1 MITRTLPILIGLA
14 LVLGFLYWARVVLIP
29 VALAILLTF
38 LLTPAVSW
46 LQRRGLGRAPG
57 VILVTLLALATAGL
71 VGWAVTRQITDLID
85 TYPRYEQNI
94 NAKIASL
101 RARGKEGLVDKAQ
114 AVAQRI
120 ASEME
125 QGKPAPVPSPDR
137 LEKPQ
142 SVRIVSEEGPFGL
155 SNIWSVAGPM
165 LEPIANAGLV
175 LVLMIFMLI
184 NREDLRDRVIALVG
198 QVQLAETTRAFD
210 DAGERISRYL
220 LMQLIVNAGFGI
232 AVMLGLL
239 IIGVPYAPLW
249 GFFAAVFRYIPYLG
263 PWLAALL
270 PIALSLLISRDWST
284 ALMVVG
290 LFAGL
295 ELITNMVVEPLL
307 YGRGI
312 GVSQAA
318 LLVSVAFWTWFWGP
332 VGLVLASPLTVCLV
346 VLGKHVPFLRFFET
360 LLGDRPA
367 LDPPIRYYQRLLA
380 HDQDEAAEL
389 AEDQAGHAPL
399 DHVYDQ
405 ILMPAL
411 AMARGDLRADKL
423 DEEGHKYIVQATRQI
438 AEELARRSRAASA
451 KQLVADDKAEAKEAK
466 AEARAGAKEAKAE
479 ALAEAKE
486 AKAEGRAV
494 ELREEI
500 AAIAPAIVPT
510 ALPARVKLLLC
521 PARDA
526 TDETAM
532 AMLLELIDPLRY
544 EWTTASASHLA
555 SDVVALLEREAPAI
569 LCIASVPPGGLAQT
583 KYICLRARARFPDL
597 KIVIGRWGLIGE
609 ELDKNRSQLTSAGAD
624 RVGTRL
630 AETVTQ
636 LDQVAAI
643 LPVPAASPRGQEA

>member
-1 MITRTLPILIGLA
+1 MTPPAPVIARTLPILLGLA
-14 LVLGFLYWARVVLIP
+14 LVLGFLYWARVILIP

-46 LQRRGLGRAPG
+46 LQRRGLGRVLA
-57 VILVTLLALATAGL
+57 VVLVTLVALATGGA
-71 VGWAVTRQITDLID
+71 VAWSVTRQITGLVD

-94 NAKIASL
+94 NAKIATL
-101 RARGKEGLVDKAQ
+101 RARGRDGLVDKVQ

-120 ASEME
+120 AHELE
-125 QGKPAPVPSPDR
+125 QGEPAPAPIPVGS
-137 LEKPQ
+137 EKPQ
-142 SVRIVSEEGPFGL
+142 PVKIVADEGPFGL
-155 SNIWSVAGPM
+155 SDIWSVAGPM
-165 LEPIANAGLV
+165 LEPLAIAGLV

-198 QVQLAETTRAFD
+198 QVQLADTTRAFD

-220 LMQLIVNAGFGI
+220 LMQLIVNAGFGV

-249 GFFAAVFRYIPYLG
+249 GFFAALLRYIPYLG

-284 ALMVVG
+284 ALLVIG
-290 LFAGL
+290 LFGVL
-295 ELITNMVVEPLL
+295 ELLTNMVVEPLM

-332 VGLVLASPLTVCLV
+332 VGLILASPLTVCLV

-360 LLGDRPA
+360 MLGDRPA
-367 LDPPIRYYQRLLA
+367 LEPPIRYYQRLLA
-380 HDQDEAAEL
+380 HDQDEAAEF
-389 AEDQAGHAPL
+389 AEEQAALAPL
-399 DHVYDQ
+399 EQVYDDV
-405 ILMPAL
+405 LMPTMAL
-411 AMARGDLRADKL
+411 ARGDVRADKL
-423 DEEGHKYIVQATRQI
+423 DAEGQQYVVHATRQI

-451 KQLVADDKAEAKEAK
+451 RQVAADVKAEAKEAK
-466 AEARAGAKEAKAE
+466 AEARAAE
-479 ALAEAKE
+479 SRHE
-486 AKAEGRAV
+486 
-494 ELREEI
+494 
-500 AAIAPAIVPT
+500 APAVVAAN
-510 ALPARVKLLLC
+510 ALPPALPRLKLLVC

-532 AMLLELIDPLRY
+532 AMLRELIDPQRY
-544 EWTTASASHLA
+544 DWSVASTSHLA
-555 SDVVALLEREAPAI
+555 SDVVAQLEREAPAI

-583 KYICLRARARFPDL
+583 KYICLRARAAFPGL
-597 KIVIGRWGLIGE
+597 KIVVGRWSLLE
-609 ELDKNRSQLTSAGAD
+609 EGREKDHIQLTAAGAD

-630 AETVTQ
+630 AETVTHLAQ
-636 LDQVAAI
+636 MAAM
-643 LPVPAASPRGQEA
+643 LPSAASAPASAPEPTVVPSGATTVAS